1 MRSKAIQTSESLELA
16 LVLALS
22 GGLMD
27 AYSYLARGKVFAN
40 AQTGNLLLLGVNLST
55 GNWDV
60 IGRYLSPIIAFALG
74 CIASELIRHRHK
86 HDSPKE
92 PGIHWRQHVV
102 LGEIVLLAIVACL
115 GPDYN
120 LIANSLTSLAC
131 GMQVQAFRKLHGHA
145 FATTMC
151 IGNLRSGTQELVEY
165 FDGKKISH
173 LQTAG
178 LYYGVVVTFVIGAVL
193 GNALLVH
200 LGLHTIAISCF
211 LLGIGWLLMHRDNHR
226 KAI

>member
-102 LGEIVLLAIVACL
+102 LGEIVLLALVACL

-120 LIANSLTSLAC
+120 PIANSLTSLAC

-178 LYYGVVVTFVIGAVL
+178 LYYGVVVTFVVGAVL

-200 LGLHTIAISCF
+200 LGLHTIAISCV
-211 LLGIGWLLMHRDNHR
+211 LLGIGWLLMHRDNHH

>member
-86 HDSPKE
+86 HENPKE

-102 LGEIVLLAIVACL
+102 LGEIVLLAIVTCL
-115 GPDYN
+115 GSDYN

-151 IGNLRSGTQELVEY
+151 IGNLRSGT
-165 FDGKKISH
+165 
-173 LQTAG
+173 
-178 LYYGVVVTFVIGAVL
+178 
-193 GNALLVH
+193 
-200 LGLHTIAISCF
+200 
-211 LLGIGWLLMHRDNHR
+211 
-226 KAI
+226 